1 MADGEYERVLD
12 AIEAHELVALL
23 SGLSERERMILEDR
37 SPSETAQRLGVSTE
51 RVRKIARPAR
61 AKLAAAARDDAGKS
75 TRRV

>member
-1 MADGEYERVLD
+1 MLD

-23 SGLSERERMILEDR
+23 SGLLERKRTILGDR

>member
-1 MADGEYERVLD
+1 
-12 AIEAHELVALL
+12 
-23 SGLSERERMILEDR
+23 MILEDR

-51 RVRKIARPAR
+51 RVRKIARRAR

>member
-1 MADGEYERVLD
+1 
-12 AIEAHELVALL
+12 
-23 SGLSERERMILEDR
+23 MILEDR